1 MMLLTLLSSRGIYF
15 LKYPISEETTV
26 KYYLENKEKVLTELE
41 TSEQGLRSEEAS
53 ARLQQNG
60 KNVLIEEEKR
70 SIWGKFLDSITDPMI
85 LMLLAAA
92 LVQVVVTILE
102 TSGDFTIGSFTDVFV
117 ILAVVIINA
126 VMSLVQESKAE
137 AAMAALMQMT
147 ADTSK
152 VVRDGK
158 VITVK
163 SEDLVVGD
171 IVRFEAGDTVPADC
185 RVLESYSLKTEE
197 AALTGEPLAAEK
209 LVDILMCAEGHD
221 DVPLG
226 DRANM
231 LYSGSTVVY
240 GRGTGV
246 VTATGMDTE
255 MGKIAGALSMAEKE
269 QTPLQKRMAELS
281 AFLTKLVIGICIVV
295 FGVGCIQTMVLSGSP
310 FSWELLGTSAVNSL
324 VAAIALAVAAIPEGL
339 PAVVTIVLSLGVT
352 DMAKHQALIRKLTA
366 VETLGCTQIICTDK
380 TGTLTQN
387 KMTVVQEYTHD
398 SRLMATAMA
407 LCSDAELQPGEET
420 SVGEPTEAALVNYA
434 LKIGFP
440 KYELSSA
447 QPRVAEAPFDSER
460 KMMSTIHRTENG
472 FIQYTKGACDMVFEH
487 CSGYL
492 KNGKVIPMTEE
503 IWDELRRVNKS
514 YADQALRVLAA
525 CYRTHDAIPEDTS
538 PENLEQNLIL
548 IGLYGMIDPC
558 RPEAYDA
565 IQKCF
570 MAGIRPIMITG
581 DHKDTAVAIG
591 KDLGIIRSAEEACLG
606 AELDKYSDEELVEIV
621 SRYSVYA
628 RVQPE
633 HKTRIVNAWQT
644 RGMVTAMT
652 GDGVNDAP
660 SIKKADIGIGMG
672 ITGTPVTKSA
682 ADMVLADDNF
692 ATIIRAVEAGRKI
705 YDNICK
711 VLQFQLSTNLAEVL
725 IIFFASILNF
735 TILTPVHLLWI
746 NMVTDTLPGLALGM
760 EKAEGELM
768 KRKPRAKNESIFAN
782 GAGGSMVWQGV
793 YLAAIEIAAY
803 YVGYFLENGSFR
815 GIVNGS
821 WCENAVVMVFLTVS
835 LAEMLCAVNMRSRIG
850 SIFRREMLVN
860 INWWLVGAIII
871 TIAMTLASVFLPG
884 FKELFGIHG
893 TLSQTEVLVSIGLAL
908 STLPVFEI
916 GKAIHRAA
924 TRKNT

>member
-1 MMLLTLLSSRGIYF
+1 MD
-15 LKYPISEETTV
+15 
-26 KYYLENKEKVLTELE
+26 YYLENTQQVLRELE
-41 TSEQGLRSEEAS
+41 TSEQGLSSAEA
-53 ARLQQNG
+53 AERLAQNG
-60 KNVLIEEEKR
+60 KNLLIEEKKR
-70 SIWGKFLDSITDPMI
+70 SIGRKFIDSIMDPMI
-85 LMLLAAA
+85 LMLLGAA
-92 LVQVVVTILE
+92 LVQVIVTVLE
-102 TSGDFTIGSFTDVFV
+102 TRGNFTLGSFTDVFV

-126 VMSLVQESKAE
+126 IMSLVQENKAE
-137 AAMAALMQMT
+137 AAMSALMEMT
-147 ADTSK
+147 AETSR
-152 VVRDGK
+152 VMRDGEC
-158 VITVK
+158 VSVK

-171 IVRFEAGDTVPADC
+171 VVRFEAGDTVPADC
-185 RVLESYSLKTEE
+185 RILESYSLKAEE
-197 AALTGEPLAAEK
+197 AALTGESTAAEK
-209 LVDILMCAEGHD
+209 LVNALMCAEGQR

-226 DRANM
+226 DRSNM

-246 VTATGMDTE
+246 VTATGMNTE

-281 AFLTKLVIGICIVV
+281 AFLTKLVIGICVVV
-295 FGVGCIQTMVLSGSP
+295 FAVGCIQSVVLTDTP
-310 FSWELLGTSAVNSL
+310 FSWRLLGGSAINSL

-339 PAVVTIVLSLGVT
+339 PAVVTIVLSIGVT

-387 KMTVVQEYTHD
+387 KMTVVQEYTNAPT
-398 SRLMATAMA
+398 LMATAMA
-407 LCSDAELQPGEET
+407 LCSDAEIRPGEEA

-434 LKIGFP
+434 NKIGLP
-440 KYELSSA
+440 KYKLA
-447 QPRVAEAPFDSER
+447 AVQPRVAEAPFDSDR
-460 KMMSTIHRTENG
+460 KMMSTVHKTENG
-472 FIQYTKGACDMVFEH
+472 FIQYTKGACDVVLDR

-492 KNGKVIPMTEE
+492 KDGQFVPMTPAVRDE
-503 IWDELRRVNKS
+503 IRQVNKD

-525 CYRTHDAIPEDTS
+525 AYREYDALPEDCS
-538 PENLEQNLIL
+538 PEALEQSLIL

-558 RPEAYDA
+558 RPEVYDA
-565 IQKCF
+565 IKKCR

-591 KDLGIIRSAEEACLG
+591 KDLGIIRDAGEAALG
-606 AELDKYSDEELVEIV
+606 AELDRYTDEELLEVV
-621 SRYSVYA
+621 PRYSVYA

-633 HKTRIVNAWQT
+633 HKTRIVNAWQSL
-644 RGMVTAMT
+644 GMVTAMT

-660 SIKKADIGIGMG
+660 SIKKADIGSGMG

-725 IIFFASILNF
+725 IVFFASILNF

-760 EKAEGELM
+760 ETAEGDLM
-768 KRKPRAKNESIFAN
+768 KRKPRAKHESIFAN
-782 GAGGSMVWQGV
+782 GAGASMLWQGV

-803 YVGYFLENGSFR
+803 YIGYFLENGSFS
-815 GIVNGS
+815 GIANGT

-835 LAEMLCAVNMRSRIG
+835 FAETLCALNMRSRTG
-850 SIFRREMLVN
+850 SIFRKEMLSN
-860 INWWLVGAIII
+860 INWWMVGALAI
-871 TIAMTLASVFLPG
+871 TVLLTLAAAFLPG
-884 FKELFGIHG
+884 FRSLFGIHG
-893 TLSQTEVLVSIGLAL
+893 TLPMKEFLISVGLAL
-908 STLPVFEI
+908 TTLPVFEA
-916 GKAIHRAA
+916 GKAIQRAA
-924 TRKNT
+924 RRKKAR

>member
-1 MMLLTLLSSRGIYF
+1 M
-15 LKYPISEETTV
+15 E
-26 KYYLENKEKVLTELE
+26 YYLEDREKVLQELN
-41 TSEQGLRSEEAS
+41 TSDQGLSHREA
-53 ARLQQNG
+53 AVRLEKNG
-60 KNVLIEEEKR
+60 KNRLKEEEKR
-70 SIWGKFLDSITDPMI
+70 SVGRKFLDSIIDPMI
-85 LMLLAAA
+85 LILLGAA
-92 LVQVVVTILE
+92 LVQVIVTILE
-102 TSGDFTIGSFTDVFV
+102 TRGNFSLRSFTDVFV
-117 ILAVVIINA
+117 ILAVVVINA
-126 VMSLVQESKAE
+126 IMSLVQENKAE

-147 ADTSK
+147 AETSR
-152 VVRDGK
+152 VIRDGA
-158 VITVK
+158 VISVK

-185 RVLESYSLKTEE
+185 RVLESYSLKAEE

-209 LVDILMCAEGHD
+209 LVDVLMCADGQD
-221 DVPLG
+221 NVPLG

-255 MGKIAGALSMAEKE
+255 MGKIAGALRLAEKE

-281 AFLTKLVIGICIVV
+281 AFLTKLVIGICVVV
-295 FGVGCIQTMVLSGSP
+295 FAVGCVQSVILTDTA
-310 FSWELLGTSAVNSL
+310 FSWQLLGTSAVNSL
-324 VAAIALAVAAIPEGL
+324 VAAIALAVAAIPEGM
-339 PAVVTIVLSLGVT
+339 PAVVTIVLSIGVT

-387 KMTVVQEYTHD
+387 KMTVVQEYTD
-398 SRLMATAMA
+398 DPKLMATAMA
-407 LCSDAELQPGEET
+407 LCSDAEIHPGDESST
-420 SVGEPTEAALVNYA
+420 GEPTEAALVNYA
-434 LKIGFP
+434 FKIGLP
-440 KYELSSA
+440 KYELTSA
-447 QPRVAEAPFDSER
+447 QPRVGEAPFDSDR
-460 KMMSTIHRTENG
+460 KMMSTIHRTERG
-472 FIQYTKGACDMVFEH
+472 FIQYTKGACDMVLPH
-487 CSGYL
+487 CTGFL
-492 KNGKVIPMTEE
+492 KNGQTVPMTEDILEE
-503 IWDELRRVNKS
+503 IRNINKS
-514 YADQALRVLAA
+514 FADQALRVLAA
-525 CYRTHDAIPEDTS
+525 ACRTYDTMPDDTS
-538 PENLEQNLIL
+538 PGKLEQSLVL

-558 RPEAYDA
+558 RPEVYEA
-565 IQKCF
+565 IEKCRQ
-570 MAGIRPIMITG
+570 AGIRPIMITG

-591 KDLGIIRSAEEACLG
+591 KDLGILRSTDEAALG
-606 AELDKYSDEELVEIV
+606 SDLDRYTDEELVEV
-621 SRYSVYA
+621 VDRYSVYA

-633 HKTRIVNAWQT
+633 HKTRIVSAWQA

-760 EKAEGELM
+760 ETAEGELM
-768 KRKPRAKNESIFAN
+768 KRKPRAKEESIFAN
-782 GAGGSMVWQGV
+782 GTGVSMLWQGV
-793 YLAAIEIAAY
+793 YLAAVEIAAY
-803 YVGYFLENGSFR
+803 YIGYFLENGSFS
-815 GIVNGS
+815 GIVNGQ

-835 LAEMLCAVNMRSRIG
+835 FSEILCAMNMRSRTG
-850 SIFRREMLVN
+850 SIFRREMFVN
-860 INWWLVGAIII
+860 INWWMVGALAI
-871 TIAMTLASVFLPG
+871 TTVMTLAAATLPG
-884 FKELFGIHG
+884 FRELFAIHG
-893 TLSQTEVLVSIGLAL
+893 TITAKELLISIALSV
-908 STLPVFEI
+908 STLPVFEL
-916 GKAIHRAA
+916 GKAIQRAGQ
-924 TRKNT
+924 RKS

>member
-1 MMLLTLLSSRGIYF
+1 MN
-15 LKYPISEETTV
+15 
-26 KYYLENKEKVLTELE
+26 YYLENTEQVLRELN
-41 TSEQGLRSEEAS
+41 TSEQGLSSKEA
-53 ARLQQNG
+53 AQRLQKNG
-60 KNVLIEEEKR
+60 KNLLKEEEKR
-70 SIWGKFLDSITDPMI
+70 STWRKFLDSITDPMI
-85 LMLLAAA
+85 LMLLGAA

-102 TSGDFTIGSFTDVFV
+102 TRGNFTVGSFTDVFV
-117 ILAVVIINA
+117 ILAVVILNA
-126 VMSLVQESKAE
+126 IMSLVQENKAE
-137 AAMAALMQMT
+137 AAMSALMEMT
-147 ADTSK
+147 AETSR
-152 VVRDGK
+152 VMRDGQC
-158 VITVK
+158 VSVK

-185 RVLESYSLKTEE
+185 RILESYSLKAEE
-197 AALTGEPLAAEK
+197 AALTGESLAAEK
-209 LVDILMCAEGHD
+209 LVNTLMCAEGQD

-226 DRANM
+226 DRTNM

-295 FGVGCIQTMVLSGSP
+295 FAVSCIQSVVLTDTP
-310 FSWELLGTSAVNSL
+310 FSWRLLGGSAINSL

-339 PAVVTIVLSLGVT
+339 PAVVTIVLSIGVT

-387 KMTVVQEYTHD
+387 KMTVVEEYTNAPT
-398 SRLMATAMA
+398 LMATAMA
-407 LCSDAELQPGEET
+407 LCSDAEIRPGEDT

-434 LKIGFP
+434 NKIGLP
-440 KYELSSA
+440 KYKLAAA
-447 QPRVAEAPFDSER
+447 QPRVAEAPFDSDR
-460 KMMSTIHRTENG
+460 KMMSTVHKAENG
-472 FIQYTKGACDMVFEH
+472 FIQYTKGACDVVLDR
-487 CSGYL
+487 CTGYL
-492 KNGKVIPMTEE
+492 KDGQVIPMTDAVRDE
-503 IWDELRRVNKS
+503 IRQVNKS
-514 YADQALRVLAA
+514 YADQALRVLVAA
-525 CYRTHDAIPEDTS
+525 YREYDALPEDVS
-538 PENLEQNLIL
+538 PGALEQSLIL

-558 RPEAYDA
+558 RPEVYDA
-565 IQKCF
+565 IKKCR

-591 KDLGIIRSAEEACLG
+591 KDLGIIRDADEAALG
-606 AELDKYSDEELVEIV
+606 ADLDKYTDEELLEVV
-621 SRYSVYA
+621 PRYSVYA

-644 RGMVTAMT
+644 LGMVTAMT

-760 EKAEGELM
+760 EKAEGDLM
-768 KRKPRAKNESIFAN
+768 KRKPRPKNESIFAN
-782 GAGGSMVWQGV
+782 GAGASMLWQGV
-793 YLAAIEIAAY
+793 YLAAIEITAY
-803 YVGYFLENGSFR
+803 YIGYFLENGSFS
-815 GIVNGS
+815 GIANGS

-835 LAEMLCAVNMRSRIG
+835 FAEALCALNMRSRIG
-850 SIFRREMLVN
+850 SIFRKEMLEN
-860 INWWLVGAIII
+860 INWWMVGALAI
-871 TIAMTLASVFLPG
+871 TVLLTLAAAFLPG
-884 FKELFGIHG
+884 FRSLFGIHG
-893 TLSQTEVLVSIGLAL
+893 TLSGKEFLISAGLAL
-908 STLPVFEI
+908 STLPVFEA
-916 GKAIHRAA
+916 GKAIQRAA
-924 TRKNT
+924 RRKKD

>member
-1 MMLLTLLSSRGIYF
+1 M
-15 LKYPISEETTV
+15 E
-26 KYYLENKEKVLTELE
+26 YYLEDREKVLRELD
-41 TSEQGLRSEEAS
+41 TSDQGLSSPEAS

-60 KNVLIEEEKR
+60 KNLLKEEEKR
-70 SIWGKFLDSITDPMI
+70 SLGRKFLDSITDPMI
-85 LMLLAAA
+85 LMLLGAA

-102 TSGDFTIGSFTDVFV
+102 TRGNFTLGSFTDVFV

-126 VMSLVQESKAE
+126 VMSLVQENKAE

-147 ADTSK
+147 AETSR
-152 VVRDGK
+152 VVRDGT

-185 RVLESYSLKTEE
+185 RVLESYSLKAEE

-209 LVDILMCAEGHD
+209 LVDVLMCAEGQSD
-221 DVPLG
+221 IPLG

-255 MGKIAGALSMAEKE
+255 MGKIAGALRLAEKE
-269 QTPLQKRMAELS
+269 QTPLQRRMAELS
-281 AFLTKLVIGICIVV
+281 AFLTKLVIGICVVV
-295 FGVGCIQTMVLSGSP
+295 FAVGCIQTVVLTDTP

-324 VAAIALAVAAIPEGL
+324 VAAIALAVAAIPEGM
-339 PAVVTIVLSLGVT
+339 PAVVTIVLSIGVT
-352 DMAKHQALIRKLTA
+352 DMARHQALIRKLTA

-387 KMTVVQEYTHD
+387 KMTVVQEFTED
-398 SRLMATAMA
+398 SVLMATAMA
-407 LCSDAELQPGEET
+407 LCSDAEIRPGEESST
-420 SVGEPTEAALVNYA
+420 GEPTEAALVNYA
-434 LKIGFP
+434 LKIGLP
-440 KYELSSA
+440 KYELVSA
-447 QPRVAEAPFDSER
+447 QPRVAEAPFDSDR
-460 KMMSTIHRTENG
+460 KMMSTVHRTESG
-472 FIQYTKGACDMVFEH
+472 FIQYTKGACDMVLQH
-487 CSGYL
+487 CTGFL
-492 KNGKVIPMTEE
+492 KGGQVVPMTEE
-503 IWDELRRVNKS
+503 LLAEIRQVNKS

-525 CYRTHDAIPEDTS
+525 AYRTYDALPEDTG
-538 PENLEQNLIL
+538 PESLEQSLIL

-558 RPEAYDA
+558 RPEVYEA
-565 IQKCF
+565 IEKCR

-591 KDLGIIRSAEEACLG
+591 KDLGIIRSAEEAALG
-606 AELDKYSDEELVEIV
+606 SDLDRYTDEELVEVV

-633 HKTRIVNAWQT
+633 HKTRIVNAWQA

-692 ATIIRAVEAGRKI
+692 ATIIRAIEAGRKI

-725 IIFFASILNF
+725 IVFFASILNF

-760 EKAEGELM
+760 ETAEGELM
-768 KRKPRAKNESIFAN
+768 RRKPRAKEESIFAN
-782 GAGGSMVWQGV
+782 GAGVSMLWQGV

-803 YVGYFLENGSFR
+803 YIGYFLENGSFS
-815 GIVNGS
+815 GIVNGV

-835 LAEMLCAVNMRSRIG
+835 FAETLCALNMRSRTG
-850 SIFRREMLVN
+850 SIFRREMLLN
-860 INWWLVGAIII
+860 INWWMVGALAI
-871 TIAMTLASVFLPG
+871 TVCLTLAAAFLPN

-893 TLSQTEVLVSIGLAL
+893 TLSAKELLISVGLAV
-908 STLPVFEI
+908 STLPVFEA
-916 GKAIHRAA
+916 GKAIQR
-924 TRKNT
+924 TSRKKR